1 MLKEKE
7 RNTQDK
13 DFIKKEK
20 SINLRIEMKKKEREN
35 NKWMRMKDKIRDSL
49 KKKERMQLIK

>member
-49 KKKERMQLIK
+49 KKKRKNAIN